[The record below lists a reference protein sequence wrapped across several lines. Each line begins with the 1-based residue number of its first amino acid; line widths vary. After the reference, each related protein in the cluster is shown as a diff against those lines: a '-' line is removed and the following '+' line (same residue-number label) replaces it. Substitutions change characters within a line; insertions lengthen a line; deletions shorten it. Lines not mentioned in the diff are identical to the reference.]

1 MRRATDRHTLLQGEQ
16 TVVDVTV
23 LSLVYL
29 PTFYIFKASVFS
41 TSWDPTSW
49 FHTGSIAYT
58 TNIRKDVYAA
68 HSAVHHICDSRV
80 GYTAHGM
87 PRALGT
93 HNCLHAMRTQP
104 WHTDATSIQLN
115 SLPA

>member
-1 MRRATDRHTLLQGEQ
+1 MYGCASCNRSDDAQPIGTRCCEQ

-41 TSWDPTSW
+41 TSWDPISW
-49 FHTGSIAYT
+49 FRTGSVAYT

-68 HSAVHHICDSRV
+68 LTS
-80 GYTAHGM
+80 Y
-87 PRALGT
+87 PR
-93 HNCLHAMRTQP
+93 
-104 WHTDATSIQLN
+104 
-115 SLPA
+115 